1 MKNALFIVF
10 ADFYGIYDEVSFEQK
25 FKLRRKHEMI

>member
-25 FKLRRKHEMI
+25 FNFNENMK

>member
-1 MKNALFIVF
+1 LFIVF

-25 FKLRRKHEMI
+25 FNFNENMKWYNKL